1 VDLAFK
7 FGKRGSM
14 DENILEES
22 YFKIFFGLTFN
33 DQWFIKRK
41 FD

>member
-7 FGKRGSM
+7 FGKRGNK

>member
-1 VDLAFK
+1 LAFK
-7 FGKRGSM
+7 WGKRGNK

-22 YFKIFFGLTFN
+22 YFKIYLGLTFN